1 MMLYRRW
8 QPFFVGLLI
17 GYALAVTL
25 SFIVDLVWFPGQG
38 HVVHVF

>member
-1 MMLYRRW
+1 MVLYRQW
-8 QPFFVGLLI
+8 QPFFIGLLV

-25 SFIVDLVWFPGQG
+25 SFVVDMVWFPGQG